1 MRNRKLVYYF
11 EILILLLSLISALN
25 IRGEASLA
33 VQFAVQI
40 PIIIL
45 IVIFKD
51 TLCPKREQPLI
62 IKIWF
67 IWVFFEVIRGFIV
80 ADNERE
86 YKQLAV
92 GTIGMMM
99 PLYIY
104 LFWSRILLREQY
116 LVRIRAVFMFHL
128 LKCSMRR
135 KAGIN

>member
-104 LFWSRILLREQY
+104 LF
-116 LVRIRAVFMFHL
+116 
-128 LKCSMRR
+128 
-135 KAGIN
+135 